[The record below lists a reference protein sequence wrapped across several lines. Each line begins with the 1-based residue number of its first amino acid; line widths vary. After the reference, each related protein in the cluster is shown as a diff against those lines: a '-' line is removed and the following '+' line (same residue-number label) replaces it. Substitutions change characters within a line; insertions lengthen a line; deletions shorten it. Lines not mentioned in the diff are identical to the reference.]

1 MYLARECVAAMFNH
15 VRSELGRF
23 AFWPA
28 IFLVSIAALC
38 TSAPAGAAYWYVDTN
53 MAGASDG
60 NDGTPSRPFKTI
72 QRGINR
78 SSNGDVV
85 YVRAGTYYGGLSLN
99 KEIMLKG
106 LPGATIIATTS
117 GDGVGV
123 NLWVNNCSV
132 EGFRIENFAMGIAAF
147 NFPVANVRV
156 IGNHTYGCQFHCWIN
171 GSNWVVQNNEFERCI
186 WWARVGDTD
195 YTRMFGTGH
204 VFRGNYCHGT
214 IYPEDIRPLSGTDY
228 AHNDGIQYYGNNGD
242 VIQNVTV
249 EENFFTDFH
258 QGIFWA
264 DEQNTTSIRDV
275 TVRNNIFW
283 GQSYTAPIG
292 TNLLGLPSWGVLVG
306 KNYGATNVHVENNLF
321 YHIANYIGLR
331 ANTQAVARNNI
342 VVGAGAGTLYVL
354 DGNSPANITPGN
366 MFWQIATRGGL
377 NSGLDVNMN
386 PFLQDPARPLGAD
399 GILWT
404 ADDGW
409 RPTGSS
415 VSNLGPTMFAPA
427 RVDDQSIWIDTDGDG
442 VYDLTEIQL
451 GTDPNDSND
460 FPILP
465 VFPAAILGAFALLAG
480 LGTIQTRRIRR

>member
-1 MYLARECVAAMFNH
+1 MIDQFQRRAGASAWTLT
-15 VRSELGRF
+15 LLL
-23 AFWPA
+23 
-28 IFLVSIAALC
+28 ISIAVLFAAGPA
-38 TSAPAGAAYWYVDTN
+38 SAMYWYVDTN
-53 MAGASDG
+53 MAGASDS
-60 NDGTPSRPFKTI
+60 NDGSPGHPFKTI

-78 SSNGDVV
+78 ASNGDIVF
-85 YVRAGTYYGGLSLN
+85 VRAGTYYGGVTLN
-99 KEIMLKG
+99 KGITLKG
-106 LPGATIIATTS
+106 LPGAKITTTDT
-117 GDGVGV
+117 GDGVGI
-123 NLWVNNCSV
+123 NIWADNCSI
-132 EGFRIENFAMGIAAF
+132 EGFRIEYFAMAIAAF
-147 NFPVANVRV
+147 DEPHANVRV
-156 IGNHTYGCQFHCWIN
+156 IGNYTYACQFHCWIN
-171 GSNWVVQNNEFERCI
+171 GTDWVVQNNEFERCV

-214 IYPEDIRPLSGTDY
+214 IYPDDIRPLSGTDY

-264 DEQNTTSIRDV
+264 DEQNTTSIKNV
-275 TVRNNIFW
+275 MIRNNIFW
-283 GQSYTAPIG
+283 GQTYTAPIG

-321 YHIANYIGLR
+321 YHIANYMGLR
-331 ANTQAVARNNI
+331 GYNTAVARNNI

-354 DGNSPANITPGN
+354 DGNTTSNITPGN
-366 MFWQIATRGGL
+366 TFWQIATRGDL

-386 PFLQDPARPLGAD
+386 PFLQDPSRPLGAD

-409 RPTGSS
+409 RPTASS

-427 RVDDQSIWIDTDGDG
+427 RVDDQSIWIDTDNDG

-451 GTDPNDSND
+451 GTDPNNPND

-465 VFPAAILGAFALLAG
+465 MSSATVLGASLLLAG
-480 LGTIQTRRIRR
+480 FGAWHVQRTRRSR